1 MKTLK
6 LILLVLLLSLS
17 FTSCTDEIIEEEFR
31 KDPIENTIPIDSV
44 KTFTGEG
51 GTGNTGSGGKGG

>member
-6 LILLVLLLSLS
+6 LILLMLLLSLS

-31 KDPIENTIPIDSV
+31 KDQIENTITNNDDIQS
-44 KTFTGEG
+44 FTGDTG
-51 GTGNTGSGGKGG
+51 GSSGSDGKGG